1 MIRIVCESLPSLK
14 RSPEDLLALHR
25 SGHKLMA
32 FESKGADHYNVKGHD
47 LGNGHLEVTASRG
60 LEWSEL
66 EWSPIA
72 LELYLES
79 VIRIRDEDPE
89 LVRSRNAE
97 RSAKRA
103 KTRVRHLCKAMGADT
118 MLTLTYHENVTDLAR
133 CKADV
138 KAFNRRMEKII
149 PGFRFVA
156 AFEQQDRGAWH
167 VHMAT
172 ERLPAMLPASNGVK
186 VKSFNVI
193 RAIWRSVTKE
203 AAGNIDVANTKR
215 NSQRSPARIAQY
227 IAGYIIKA
235 FKEGAL
241 HSNRWTKYG
250 DFDVPPPVQLGQV
263 SSIRDALSI
272 AYGLLS
278 EFHDIAVD
286 RLDKWH
292 DWFVI
297 HAETKK
303 RPLNRGL
310 GHTIY

>member
-1 MIRIVCESLPSLK
+1 MIRIVPESTPSLK
-14 RSPEDLLALHR
+14 RSPEELLDLHR
-25 SGHKLMA
+25 AGHKLIA
-32 FESKGADHYNVKGHD
+32 FESKGSDFYNVKGHE

-60 LEWSEL
+60 LEWTEL
-66 EWSPIA
+66 QWSPIA

-79 VIRIRDEDPE
+79 VIRIREEDPE

-97 RSAKRA
+97 RAAKRA

-118 MLTLTYHENVTDLAR
+118 MLTLTYHANVTDLAL
-133 CKADV
+133 CKANV
-138 KAFNRRMEKII
+138 KEFNRRMKTII

-156 AFEQQDRGAWH
+156 AFEKQDRGAWH

-172 ERLPAMLPASNGVK
+172 ERLPVTLPASNGVK

-193 RAIWRSVTKE
+193 RAIWRAVTKE
-203 AAGNIDVANTKR
+203 NAGNIDVANTKR

-250 DFDVPPPVQLGQV
+250 DFDVPPPVQLGKV
-263 SSIRDALSI
+263 SSLREVVVI

-278 EFHDIAVD
+278 DCHEIAMD
-286 RLDKWH
+286 RLDKWK

-297 HAETKK
+297 HAEAKK

>member
-25 SGHKLMA
+25 AGHKLMA
-32 FESKGADHYNVKGHD
+32 FESKGAAHYNLKGHE

-60 LEWSEL
+60 LEWQEL
-66 EWSPIA
+66 QWSPIA

-79 VIRIRDEDPE
+79 VIRIREEDPE

-97 RSAKRA
+97 RAAKRA

-118 MLTLTYHENVTDLAR
+118 MLTLTYRENVLDLEL
-133 CKADV
+133 CKAHV
-138 KAFNRRMEKII
+138 KAFNRRMERLI

-172 ERLPAMLPASNGVK
+172 ERLPATLPSSNGVK
-186 VKSFNVI
+186 VKSFNVV
-193 RAIWRSVTKE
+193 RAVWRAVTKE
-203 AAGNIDVANTKR
+203 LGGNIDVANTKR

-227 IAGYIIKA
+227 IAGYIVKA

-250 DFDVPPPVQLGQV
+250 DFDVPPAVQLGQV
-263 SSIRDALSI
+263 SSIREAVAI

-278 EFHDIAVD
+278 DCHSIAMD
-286 RLDKWH
+286 RLDKWQ

-303 RPLNRGL
+303 KRPMAAVN
-310 GHTIY
+310 Y

>member
-1 MIRIVCESLPSLK
+1 MIRIVCETLPSLK
-14 RSPEDLLALHR
+14 RSPEELLELHR
-25 SGHKLMA
+25 AGHKLIA
-32 FESKGADHYNVKGHD
+32 FESKGSDFYNVKGHD

-60 LEWSEL
+60 LEWREL
-66 EWSPIA
+66 EWSPVA

-79 VIRIRDEDPE
+79 VIRIREEDPD

-97 RSAKRA
+97 RAAKRA
-103 KTRVRHLCKAMGADT
+103 KTRVRQLCKAMGADT
-118 MLTLTYHENVTDLAR
+118 MLTLTYRENVTDLEL
-133 CKADV
+133 CKANV
-138 KAFNRRMEKII
+138 KAFNRRMEKVI

-172 ERLPAMLPASNGVK
+172 ERLPATLPASNGVK

-193 RAIWRSVTKE
+193 RAIWRAVTKE
-203 AAGNIDVANTKR
+203 NGGTINVANTKR

-263 SSIRDALSI
+263 SSIRDAVVI

-278 EFHDIAVD
+278 DFHDIAMD
-286 RLDKWH
+286 RLDKWK

-297 HAETKK
+297 HAEPKKK
-303 RPLNRGL
+303 RPSMASLVL
-310 GHTIY
+310 Y